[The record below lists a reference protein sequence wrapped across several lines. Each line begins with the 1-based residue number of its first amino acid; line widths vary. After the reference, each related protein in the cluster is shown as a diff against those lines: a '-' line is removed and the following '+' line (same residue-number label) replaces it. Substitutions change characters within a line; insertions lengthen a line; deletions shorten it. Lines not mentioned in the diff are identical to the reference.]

1 MDSDRPSPAPA
12 PRAPKHLPL
21 GDLEVTVVQQPHRV
35 VVTARGELDLNT
47 VVRLGGAIAGHA
59 GRRQDLVLDLGELTF
74 IDSTGLRLLLRLRE
88 RAERDATALLVVTN
102 EPVRRILTLSG
113 MAALFDCVD
122 RPLPYVPAD
131 DLPDGQVA

>member
-1 MDSDRPSPAPA
+1 MDSDRPSPHPSHRS
-12 PRAPKHLPL
+12 PEHLLL
-21 GDLEVTVVQQPHRV
+21 GDLEVTVTQQPHRA

-47 VVRLGGAIAGHA
+47 VVRLGGAIASHT

-74 IDSTGLRLLLRLRE
+74 IDSTGLRLLIRLRE